1 MTVAF
6 IHVNRSATEMADGLD
21 KRVDRNSKGPKKKK
35 KKISNQSNLATA
47 FGWTTNPT

>member
-35 KKISNQSNLATA
+35 KKFLTKKNRPPQ
-47 FGWTTNPT
+47 